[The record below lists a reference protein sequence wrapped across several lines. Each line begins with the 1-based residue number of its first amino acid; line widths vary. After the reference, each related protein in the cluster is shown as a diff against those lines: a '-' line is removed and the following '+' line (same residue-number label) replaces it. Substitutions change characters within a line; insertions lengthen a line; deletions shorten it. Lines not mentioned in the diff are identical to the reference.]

1 MSTMYFFMNI
11 AAKYRPDTF
20 EGLIGQD
27 ILVHVLRNSFV
38 LNKIPQSILLA
49 GSSGIGKTT
58 TARIIALCLNCSSGP
73 TPHPCGICKSCTAI
87 KDSRHPDVLEIDA
100 ASRTSVEDIKAIL
113 ESTCYLPISAKFKV
127 YIIDEAHML
136 SNSAFNA
143 LLKTLEEPLSNVKFI
158 LATTEARKI
167 PGTVIS
173 RCQCFN
179 LEKIQAND
187 MIEHL
192 SNIAKKENLSF
203 DMDALKLITRNSE
216 GSMRNA
222 LFLLN
227 QVTLYNGEKNIPIST
242 VENVLC
248 LTDRETL
255 FDLIESLL
263 EGDTSK
269 TLIAFKKACKSADSI
284 SILEELLQIIHL
296 LCCFLVTG
304 LKDETATEYEMVR
317 ITKLNQKKTLS
328 FILRFWQALFRG
340 IQNIKMSSYSD
351 LFAEMV
357 LINLCY
363 LADLPSPVQ
372 VINNVLT
379 DKNSYQNS
387 QALCGK
393 ERREDYNFNKILTLL
408 DQNKE
413 VFLYNQLC
421 NSVELISCSMGYLR
435 LKAKTLLHKSFVA
448 TLKQCLDSL
457 TQIEW
462 CVAIDDCIEVFENI
476 SAVKKVLEVF
486 KSAKIKNIRKRSSC
500 GY

>member
-1 MSTMYFFMNI
+1 MNI
-11 AAKYRPDTF
+11 ATKYRPNTF
-20 EGLIGQD
+20 EELVGQD
-27 ILVHVLRNSFV
+27 VLVHVLRNSFI
-38 LNKIPQSILLA
+38 LGKIPQSILLA

-73 TPHPCGICKSCTAI
+73 TSYPCGVCKNCIAI
-87 KDSRHPDVLEIDA
+87 KNSSHPDVLEIDA
-100 ASRTSVEDIKAIL
+100 ASRTSVEDVKAIL
-113 ESTCYLPISAKFKV
+113 ESTCYLPVNAKFKV

-167 PGTVIS
+167 PNTVIS

-179 LEKIQAND
+179 LEKVQAND
-187 MIEHL
+187 MMTHL
-192 SNIAKKENLSF
+192 SNIAKKEDLSCEI
-203 DMDALKLITRNSE
+203 DALKLIIRNSE
-216 GSMRNA
+216 GSVRNA

-227 QVTLYNGEKNIPIST
+227 QVALYSGKKNISIST
-242 VENVLC
+242 VENILC
-248 LTDRETL
+248 LTDRKTL
-255 FDLIESLL
+255 FDLVESLL
-263 EGDTSK
+263 EGDAAE
-269 TLIAFKKACKSADSI
+269 TLITFKKACRNANSI

-317 ITKLNQKKTLS
+317 ITKLNQKKTLN
-328 FILRFWQALFRG
+328 FILRLWQALFRG
-340 IQNIKMSSYSD
+340 IQNIKMSSCSD
-351 LFAEMV
+351 LFAEMI

-363 LADLPSPVQ
+363 LADLPSPAQ

-379 DKNSYQNS
+379 NKNSYQNS
-387 QALCGK
+387 QVLCSK
-393 ERREDYNFNKILTLL
+393 ERKEDYNFNKILTLL

-421 NSVELISCSMGYLR
+421 NSVELVSCSMGYLK
-435 LKAKTLLHKSFVA
+435 LKAKVLLQKNFVT

-462 CVAIDDCIEVFENI
+462 HVMIDDCIEVFENM
-476 SAVKKVLEVF
+476 SPVKKVLEVF
-486 KSAKIKNIRKRSSC
+486 EGAKIKDIRKRSDC